1 MVRREP
7 VAPIPDRAER
17 DASLPGNFTVVATH
31 CEQPLDSL
39 DLSKRMQG
47 SHLLAREEAYDEVLT
62 PTAPSRSRRAAR
74 TRRERA
80 TQKIRRAPLVAA
92 LLAVLTA
99 CEGQAPA
106 TGPSPRTPSAPA
118 NEPIA
123 LKVAFIQDLA
133 PERALDRT
141 LPAFQGAEL
150 AFTVAS
156 AREGAPF
163 TIGIVAFDIDG
174 SVETGREIAKEIAGD
189 PSYVA
194 AIAAPDLP
202 DQQPIADGLDG
213 MPFLS
218 LSDRGAMLS
227 EDRVWLRFVAPLP
240 DLATRLGGLAES
252 HRPSRR
258 GVCLAQE
265 DVPDPLARYTRRSLS
280 SDIRVT
286 SARGADD
293 VTSARCGVVI
303 WSGDGLGAAAIA
315 VGLDADVR
323 LIGGPGLRDG
333 DFIEDAGTSAE
344 GALSVCSC
352 ADVSNSLD
360 LAARRFIQTFQSEN
374 GTAPGPDALEAWD
387 AARMIIGGIDA
398 AGPSRGELGS
408 WFSGVTRYDGLAGS
422 YSWTDGELVSPN
434 RFIRT
439 YEVVGGRWVLL
450 VDAPG

>member
-1 MVRREP
+1 PPAVSRTVQRGTD
-7 VAPIPDRAER
+7 AHCADRFR
-17 DASLPGNFTVVATH
+17 TGDT
-31 CEQPLDSL
+31 
-39 DLSKRMQG
+39 
-47 SHLLAREEAYDEVLT
+47 EEAG
-62 PTAPSRSRRAAR
+62 R
-74 TRRERA
+74 TR
-80 TQKIRRAPLVAA
+80 TIRRVALIVPLVI
-92 LLAVLTA
+92 VLTA
-99 CEGQAPA
+99 CEAQAPA
-106 TGPSPRTPSAPA
+106 TAPSPHTTSAPS

-133 PERALDRT
+133 PEGALDRT

-156 AREGAPF
+156 AREGTAF

-174 SVETGREIAKEIAGD
+174 SIETGREIAEEIAGD

-194 AIAAPDLP
+194 AIAAPGLP

-227 EDRVWLRFVAPLP
+227 ENRSWLRFVAPLR

-258 GVCLAQE
+258 GVCLAQTDE
-265 DVPDPLARYTRRSLS
+265 LDPLARSTRRSLS
-280 SDIRVT
+280 SDVHVT
-286 SARGADD
+286 SAKGADD
-293 VTSARCGVVI
+293 VTSARCGVVV

-333 DFIEDAGTSAE
+333 DFIEDAGASAE

-374 GTAPGPDALEAWD
+374 GTAPGPYALEAWD
-387 AARMIIGGIDA
+387 AARMIIAGVDA
-398 AGPSRGELGS
+398 AGPSRGELAS
-408 WFSGVTRYDGLAGS
+408 WFSGVTRFDGLAGS
-422 YSWTDGELVSPN
+422 YSWTDGELVSPST
-434 RFIRT
+434 FIRT
-439 YEVVGGRWVLL
+439 YEVVGGRWVL
-450 VDAPG
+450 VERP